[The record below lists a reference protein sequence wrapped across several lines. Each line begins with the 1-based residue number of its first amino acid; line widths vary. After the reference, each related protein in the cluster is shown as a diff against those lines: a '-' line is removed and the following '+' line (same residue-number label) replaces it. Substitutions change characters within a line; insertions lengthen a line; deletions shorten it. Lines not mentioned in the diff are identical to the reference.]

1 MYAFSCKPDYFF
13 FKYRIDLLVIQ
24 KLNLALEKLSIR
36 TSMSDTS
43 KQYRYTFQMVPK
55 SRRHLKVSVS
65 QMTPSRSIMIE
76 PKQHCAK
83 CIRRTIQGI
92 GFVQPREENTHRES
106 NHSFPMPR
114 GLLQRKRGHSFH
126 KDAQQLN
133 KRQQAQVASGKFC
146 PDTGKKN
153 ALLGEKIKRW
163 NRLAGKAVESLSH

>member
-1 MYAFSCKPDYFF
+1 MYAFSCKPDYYF
-13 FKYRIDLLVIQ
+13 FKYRTDLLVIQ

-43 KQYRYTFQMVPK
+43 TFQMVPK

-65 QMTPSRSIMIE
+65 QMTPSRSVTIE
-76 PKQHCAK
+76 PKQHCTT

-92 GFVQPREENTHRES
+92 GFVQPREENTHGES

-126 KDAQQLN
+126 KDARQLN
-133 KRQQAQVASGKFC
+133 KRQQAQVASRKFC

-153 ALLGEKIKRW
+153 ALLGEKIKCW